1 VHDDLPGPEDEPPLD
16 DLDAGLRDRLRRAR
30 GAAGGLTHAELV
42 ELAEALDRQRRQVAG
57 ALADLRRREE
67 EAARMGAALEQ
78 TSREAAH
85 ALDERDARLTS
96 LAAELAA
103 ERERLDARAR
113 ELDAA
118 QQAVVQR
125 RVKPVEQSGTIES
138 VLGDLRQRLER
149 VEAVLELR
157 ERLER
162 VETAIAERVRTVREQ
177 APSQLEERLA
187 RLEELVGELAR
198 LVRRPH
204 EEAPA
209 PEPEPDPVEPVG
221 EAPAPDP
228 QPEPV
233 SSAPAA
239 GYVLFVATSSG
250 YRMLEREGAPP
261 RVGEHLELDG
271 TDAAVTALR
280 SSPLPRDERP
290 CLVCL
295 VDEGRARRP
304 ESREPGSQTEP
315 GSVFEP
321 GS

>member
-1 VHDDLPGPEDEPPLD
+1 MHDDPAGPEEDPPLD
-16 DLDAGLRDRLRRAR
+16 DLDAGLRERLRRAR

-42 ELAEALDRQRRQVAG
+42 ELADALDRQRRQVAG

-67 EAARMGAALEQ
+67 EAARVRAALEQ
-78 TSREAAH
+78 TSREAAQ

-113 ELDAA
+113 ELEAA
-118 QQAVVQR
+118 QRAVAQR
-125 RVKPVEQSGTIES
+125 RVEPVERPGTLES

-149 VEAVLELR
+149 VEAVFELR

-204 EEAPA
+204 EEVSEPL
-209 PEPEPDPVEPVG
+209 PEAEPVVRVV
-221 EAPAPDP
+221 EAPAPA
-228 QPEPV
+228 
-233 SSAPAA
+233 SPAA
-239 GYVLFVATSSG
+239 GYVLFVATNSG

-261 RVGEHLELDG
+261 RVGEHLDLDG
-271 TDAAVTALR
+271 ADAAVTASR

-295 VDEGRARRP
+295 VDERRRLRP
-304 ESREPGSQTEP
+304 ETPEPGSP
-315 GSVFEP
+315 D
-321 GS
+321 